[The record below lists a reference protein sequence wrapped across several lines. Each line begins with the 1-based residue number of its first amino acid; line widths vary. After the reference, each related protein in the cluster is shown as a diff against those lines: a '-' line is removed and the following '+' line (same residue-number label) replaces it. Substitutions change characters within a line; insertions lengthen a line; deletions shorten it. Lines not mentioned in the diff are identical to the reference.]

1 MLCRHMPSLCS
12 HSPLEHHRDVW
23 SMLHGSSHWSPL
35 CADLKNTGSHSTFT
49 MAQGMHRP
57 SQKRTTST
65 FIVKLRCSVQAIA
78 RLVGTEDEG
87 IQKRFNSGISK
98 RCGCDGGFILA
109 TGISP
114 VTAQGI
120 STEAT
125 AEAMVA
131 SASFSKVPP
140 IKQATLMALPSA
152 VNVTV
157 STGGLA
163 GLSSLAGTPS
173 KNDLAVAG
181 GWSNENLGGS
191 HWSLLESV
199 NT

>member
-1 MLCRHMPSLCS
+1 MLCRHKPSLCS

-35 CADLKNTGSHSTFT
+35 CADLKNTGFHSTFT

-57 SQKRTTST
+57 SQKRTSST

-114 VTAQGI
+114 FLQSLRKAYPLRLRQRQW
-120 STEAT
+120 S
-125 AEAMVA
+125 
-131 SASFSKVPP
+131 
-140 IKQATLMALPSA
+140 QALPF
-152 VNVTV
+152 
-157 STGGLA
+157 
-163 GLSSLAGTPS
+163 PRCPQ
-173 KNDLAVAG
+173 
-181 GWSNENLGGS
+181 
-191 HWSLLESV
+191 
-199 NT
+199 